1 MIVIMTEKEK
11 KTIEYAN
18 RFKKDWMVFC
28 AVSDAYL
35 NGYRQAREDIL
46 NGVSQLNTKDPNVLS
61 RIEDEGER
69 LVEVEFANGSHQI
82 GSKST
87 DGVSNAS

>member
-1 MIVIMTEKEK
+1 ML
-11 KTIEYAN
+11 
-18 RFKKDWMVFC
+18 FC

-35 NGYRQAREDIL
+35 NGYRQARKDIL
-46 NGVSQLNTKDPNVLS
+46 EGIRLLETGLPEVLS

-69 LVEVEFANGSHQI
+69 LVDVEFTNGSHQI

-87 DGVSNAS
+87 DGVSDATP

>member
-1 MIVIMTEKEK
+1 MTEKEK
-11 KTIEYAN
+11 KCRDYSN
-18 RFKKDWMVFC
+18 RFKKDWMTYC

-35 NGYRQAREDIL
+35 NGYKQAREDIL
-46 NGVSQLNTKDPNVLS
+46 KGISQLETGTPEVLS

-87 DGVSNAS
+87 DGVNDATP